1 MADCIFQ
8 VAHLPSFQYLFSV
21 LLHVCHTALQFSD
34 KELQALTHSH
44 VPDACRAMTAY
55 MPRIIFLSVSTSLF
69 ATLLYLCFK
78 FSKP

>member
-34 KELQALTHSH
+34 KELQALTFARTRRMSSDDSLHAKNNILVCFYFPFRYFV
-44 VPDACRAMTAY
+44 VP
-55 MPRIIFLSVSTSLF
+55 
-69 ATLLYLCFK
+69 LL
-78 FSKP
+78 